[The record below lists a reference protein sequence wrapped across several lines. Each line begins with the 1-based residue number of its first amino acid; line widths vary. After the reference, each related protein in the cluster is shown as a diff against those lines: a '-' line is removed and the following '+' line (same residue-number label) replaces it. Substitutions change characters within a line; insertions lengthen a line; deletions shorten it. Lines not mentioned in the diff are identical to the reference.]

1 MGLPP
6 TTFSFS
12 IKKKKKKKK
21 QLIAIRE
28 KKIANE
34 KGRKA
39 VSFEHTSNILQK
51 FHISCCL
58 KIFGVGFSILK
69 HFLWKQTLFILV
81 SV

>member
-1 MGLPP
+1 MLHSKRWTCLQQLFPLA
-6 TTFSFS
+6 F
-12 IKKKKKKKK
+12 KKKKTK
-21 QLIAIRE
+21 QLLAIRKK

-51 FHISCCL
+51 FHISWCL

-69 HFLWKQTLFILV
+69 HFL
-81 SV
+81 

>member
-12 IKKKKKKKK
+12 IKKKKKKNLYPLGK
-21 QLIAIRE
+21 E
-28 KKIANE
+28 KIANE